1 MRTHPMQQLKNA
13 WAFIAAT
20 FIVIGTAVGAGMI
33 AIPTATS
40 GLWYG
45 RSLLVLGIT
54 WLVMMTTSLMI
65 LEASQGFDQ
74 RAHLP
79 TMVKQL
85 LGRHWALL
93 NTLSL
98 GFVLYILV
106 YAYIAVGGDIT
117 SSNIAALT
125 GSETPMWVGQLLFFV
140 VLGVVVWLSHHWV
153 ARFNALILGG
163 LLLTFFLAC
172 AGLLPSVRLATLLP
186 TQNGGDWRY
195 LWLALPVALTSFGY
209 HINVPTLRVYLADR
223 TRSIAAALIVGSF
236 FTLLLYMLWQ
246 TAVQGNLPRGDFAPV
261 IASGGQVS
269 QLIAAMQPY
278 VIAPSVVHLL
288 ALFTYF
294 AIATSFLGVA
304 LGLFEFIS
312 DVAQFGECRRE
323 RLKTAIIAFAPPLT
337 LCLWQPYGFVS
348 AIGYAGVALTIW
360 GIIIPALMVR
370 KTRQQSDHRAFRV
383 PGGALVIGLVIA
395 FALLNILAQ
404 GLADFGMVAVF
415 NG

>member
-1 MRTHPMQQLKNA
+1 MSSIKHIA
-13 WAFIAAT
+13 AFIAAT

-45 RSLLVLGIT
+45 RSLIILFIT

-65 LEASQGFDQ
+65 LEASQGFDR
-74 RAHLP
+74 RAHFP

-85 LGRHWALL
+85 LGNRWALL
-93 NTLSL
+93 NSLSL

-117 SSNIAALT
+117 SANIASLS
-125 GSETPMWVGQLLFFV
+125 GHDTPIWVGQLIFFA
-140 VLGVVVWLSHHWV
+140 VLGLVVWLSHHWV

-163 LLLTFFLAC
+163 LLLTFFLASG
-172 AGLLPSVRLATLLP
+172 ALLPSVQLNTLIP
-186 TQNGGDWRY
+186 EQDVGNWRY
-195 LWLALPVALTSFGY
+195 VWLSLPVVLTSFGY

-223 TRSIAAALIVGSF
+223 TSQIAWALIIGSF
-236 FTLLLYMLWQ
+236 SVLLLYILWQ
-246 TAVQGNLPRGDFAPV
+246 TAVQGNLPRSEFAPV

-269 QLIAAMQPY
+269 QLIDAMRPY
-278 VIAPSVVHLL
+278 VLAPSVVGLL
-288 ALFTYF
+288 ALFSYF

-312 DVAQFGECRRE
+312 DFCHFNDSRGDRF
-323 RLKTAIIAFAPPLT
+323 KTAIIAFVAPLA

-348 AIGYAGVALTIW
+348 AIAYAGVALTIW

-370 KTRQQSDHRAFRV
+370 KTREQGNSGRFRV
-383 PGGALVIGLVIA
+383 PGGKLVILLVII
-395 FALLNILAQ
+395 FAVLNILAQ
-404 GLADFGMVAVF
+404 GLADLGLVAKF
-415 NG
+415 SG